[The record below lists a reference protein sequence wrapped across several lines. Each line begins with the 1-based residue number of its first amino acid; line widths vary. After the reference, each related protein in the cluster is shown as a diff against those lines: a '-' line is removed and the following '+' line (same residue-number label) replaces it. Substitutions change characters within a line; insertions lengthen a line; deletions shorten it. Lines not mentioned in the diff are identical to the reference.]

1 MVTGADSFGAAG
13 GAVGWRLLALDEE
26 LETCDE
32 RAAEPELELAVA
44 VVEEC
49 FLGTGLGLTLDEE
62 ALILVCRWPEC
73 ELSTM
78 VTDGCC
84 SGRTS
89 ASIVNQC
96 PAGGGNWGTGGGG
109 GTASGTKVERLL
121 STSSKIIYSFEKIT
135 QRGNPNP

>member
-1 MVTGADSFGAAG
+1 LVAGADSFGAAR

-32 RAAEPELELAVA
+32 RAAELELELAVA

-78 VTDGCC
+78 VADGCC

-96 PAGGGNWGTGGGG
+96 PAGGGGIGGRGEEGPRVGG
-109 GTASGTKVERLL
+109 VERLL
-121 STSSKIIYSFEKIT
+121 STSSKIKYSF
-135 QRGNPNP
+135 